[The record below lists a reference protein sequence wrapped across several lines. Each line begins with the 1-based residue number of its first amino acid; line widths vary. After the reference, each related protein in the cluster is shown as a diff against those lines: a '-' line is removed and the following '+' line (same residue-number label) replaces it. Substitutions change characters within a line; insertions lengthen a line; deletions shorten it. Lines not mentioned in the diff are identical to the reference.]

1 MAIKARNTSDV
12 VRFVFDD
19 DPGIGTPDETVFLLR
34 IIPTRE
40 FAKLRDMG
48 MSMRRKTSQ
57 EDDGDVG
64 DLEIDVT
71 SNESALDYVRRG
83 LDGWENYLDHDG
95 SILAWDSKSW
105 ALPRCKPLPCI
116 TDALLDKLDHDH
128 MMGLAEEIAKINT
141 VGAQEVKNSSGSD
154 TLTDSS
160 TTEKETVLPVQSS
173 KK

>member
-19 DPGIGTPDETVFLLR
+19 DPGKGTPDETTFLLR

-48 MSMRRKTSQ
+48 MSMRRKTSK
-57 EDDGDVG
+57 EEGDDIG

-83 LDGWENYLDHDG
+83 LEGWENYQDHDG
-95 SILAWDSKSW
+95 TLLAWDSKSW
-105 ALPRCKPLPCI
+105 NLPRCKPLQCI
-116 TDALLDKLDHDH
+116 TDALLDKIDHDH

-141 VGAQEVKNSSGSD
+141 VGAQEAKNSSGSD
-154 TLTDSS
+154 TPTDSL
-160 TTEKETVLPVQSS
+160 TKETV
-173 KK
+173 